1 MEEVADIDMSLVD
14 MPYLTSKNK
23 MNGLAYIGGYIV
35 RKLSQSIDC
44 ATCCRAM
51 ISNDT
56 TKSHFALIRVKD
68 NGGLVYPSDDIVKIL
83 EVCDKYFNDRN
94 NGDGISASKN
104 LRAKLQHSIVS
115 ELSITRPGNV
125 LFSSLLEHD
134 IETHTITEDFHS
146 TQIMKATIASYLK
159 MRLLRYAQEYTNTVI
174 KKVS

>member
-1 MEEVADIDMSLVD
+1 MTLDTNEDICSPIFSLKWSKSCSALSTHVEEVADIDMSLVD
-14 MPYLTSKNK
+14 MPYLTSKYK

-83 EVCDKYFNDRN
+83 EACDKYFNIYVRN

-104 LRAKLQHSIVS
+104 LRAKL
-115 ELSITRPGNV
+115 
-125 LFSSLLEHD
+125 
-134 IETHTITEDFHS
+134 
-146 TQIMKATIASYLK
+146 
-159 MRLLRYAQEYTNTVI
+159 
-174 KKVS
+174 